1 MRTVANDIVDN
12 LINKLPI
19 LIDNVDLRKANNKTY
34 NAVRII
40 RKTLKR
46 LKSIK
51 ERDENNKRKM
61 NRASDLWDTIKH
73 TNISI

>member
-1 MRTVANDIVDN
+1 MANDIVDT
-12 LINKLPI
+12 LIDKLPI
-19 LIDNVDLRKANNKTY
+19 LIENVDLRTANNKTY

-51 ERDENNKRKM
+51 ERDGNNNRKESAADRCG
-61 NRASDLWDTIKH
+61 N
-73 TNISI
+73 

>member
-19 LIDNVDLRKANNKTY
+19 LIANVDLKTANNKTY

-40 RKTLKR
+40 KKTLKR

-51 ERDENNKRKM
+51 ERDENNKRKESAADRCG
-61 NRASDLWDTIKH
+61 N
-73 TNISI
+73 

>member
-19 LIDNVDLRKANNKTY
+19 LIANVDLRAANNKTC

-51 ERDENNKRKM
+51 ERDGNNNRKESAADRCG
-61 NRASDLWDTIKH
+61 N
-73 TNISI
+73 

>member
-1 MRTVANDIVDN
+1 MRTVANNIVDN

-19 LIDNVDLRKANNKTY
+19 LIANVDLRAANNKTY

-51 ERDENNKRKM
+51 ERDENNKRKES
-61 NRASDLWDTIKH
+61 AAD
-73 TNISI
+73 

>member
-1 MRTVANDIVDN
+1 MRAVANDIVDN

-19 LIDNVDLRKANNKTY
+19 LIANVDLKTANNKTY

-51 ERDENNKRKM
+51 ERDENNKRKESAADRCG
-61 NRASDLWDTIKH
+61 N
-73 TNISI
+73 

>member
-19 LIDNVDLRKANNKTY
+19 LIANVDLRAANNKTC

-51 ERDENNKRKM
+51 ERDENNKRKEI
-61 NRASDLWDTIKH
+61 AAD
-73 TNISI
+73 

>member
-19 LIDNVDLRKANNKTY
+19 LIENVDLKTANNKTY

-51 ERDENNKRKM
+51 ERDENNKRKESTADRCG
-61 NRASDLWDTIKH
+61 N
-73 TNISI
+73 

>member
-19 LIDNVDLRKANNKTY
+19 LIANVDLRAANNKTC

-51 ERDENNKRKM
+51 KRDGNNNRKESSADRCG
-61 NRASDLWDTIKH
+61 N
-73 TNISI
+73 

>member
-1 MRTVANDIVDN
+1 MANDIVDN

-19 LIDNVDLRKANNKTY
+19 LIENVDLRNANNKTY

-51 ERDENNKRKM
+51 ERDGNNNRKESAADRCG
-61 NRASDLWDTIKH
+61 N
-73 TNISI
+73 

>member
-19 LIDNVDLRKANNKTY
+19 LKANVDLRAANNKTC

-51 ERDENNKRKM
+51 ERDENNKRKES
-61 NRASDLWDTIKH
+61 AAD
-73 TNISI
+73 

>member
-1 MRTVANDIVDN
+1 MRTVANDIVDT
-12 LINKLPI
+12 LIDKLPI
-19 LIDNVDLRKANNKTY
+19 LIENVDLRAANNKTY

-51 ERDENNKRKM
+51 ERDENNKRKE
-61 NRASDLWDTIKH
+61 RAAD
-73 TNISI
+73 

>member
-19 LIDNVDLRKANNKTY
+19 LIANVDLRAANNKTC

-51 ERDENNKRKM
+51 ERDENNKRKE
-61 NRASDLWDTIKH
+61 RAAD
-73 TNISI
+73 

>member
-19 LIDNVDLRKANNKTY
+19 LIANVDLRATNNKTY

-51 ERDENNKRKM
+51 ERDENNKRKE
-61 NRASDLWDTIKH
+61 RAAD
-73 TNISI
+73 

>member
-19 LIDNVDLRKANNKTY
+19 LIENVDLRAANNKTY

-51 ERDENNKRKM
+51 ERDENNKRKE
-61 NRASDLWDTIKH
+61 RAAD
-73 TNISI
+73 

>member
-1 MRTVANDIVDN
+1 MRTVANDIVDT
-12 LINKLPI
+12 LIDKLPI
-19 LIDNVDLRKANNKTY
+19 LIENVDLRAANNKTY

-51 ERDENNKRKM
+51 ERDENNKRKESTADRCG
-61 NRASDLWDTIKH
+61 N
-73 TNISI
+73 

>member
-19 LIDNVDLRKANNKTY
+19 LIANVDLRTANNKTY

-51 ERDENNKRKM
+51 ERDENNKRKESTADRCG
-61 NRASDLWDTIKH
+61 N
-73 TNISI
+73 

>member
-19 LIDNVDLRKANNKTY
+19 LIENVDLRAANNKTY

-51 ERDENNKRKM
+51 ERDENNKRKEI
-61 NRASDLWDTIKH
+61 AAD
-73 TNISI
+73 